1 MINRYSTPEMN
12 AIWND
17 QSKFESWL
25 KVEILATQAWNKLGV
40 VPDRDL
46 ALIEEKATFDINRIF
61 EIEQATKHDVIAF
74 TRAVSESLGY
84 EKKWIH
90 YGLTSTDVV
99 DTALGYQIKQAN
111 DLIEAA
117 LYQFAQVLK
126 EMALQYKYSP
136 CMGRTHGIH
145 AEITTF
151 GLKFALWYDELQR
164 DIKRFKDVRKI
175 IECGKISGAVGTFG
189 NTPPFVQDYVC
200 LELGISSANISTQIL
215 QRDRHA
221 SYMSILALIASL
233 IEKIGTEI
241 RHLQRSEVNE
251 VKEGFSKGQKGSSA
265 MPHKRNPIGSENMAG
280 CARVIRGYMVTAY
293 ENINLWHERDIS
305 HSSAERI
312 IIPDGTT
319 LLHYMLKRF
328 TSLVGNL
335 EVNEQQML
343 DNIYVT
349 HGSVFSGQVLSAL
362 VAKGLSRE
370 EAYDI
375 VQPLALQAYRDKTDL
390 HTLLSITPQVTN
402 LLNERELAACFD
414 ITHHLKEVDT
424 IYKRVFIKNTRY

>member
-1 MINRYSTPEMN
+1 MIKRYSTPEMD

-17 QSKFESWL
+17 QTRFESWL
-25 KVEILATQAWNKLGV
+25 KVEILASEAWSKLDV
-40 VPDRDL
+40 VPVRDL
-46 ALIEEKATFDINRIF
+46 DLIKEKASFDINRIY
-61 EIEQATKHDVIAF
+61 EIEEQTKHDVIAF
-74 TRAVSESLGY
+74 TRAVSETLGY

-99 DTALGYQIKQAN
+99 DTALGYQIKLAN
-111 DLIEAA
+111 NLIEEQLYKFAA
-117 LYQFAQVLK
+117 TLK
-126 EMALQYKYSP
+126 NMAETYKYTP

-200 LELGISSANISTQIL
+200 MELGISSANISTQIL

-221 SYMSILALIASL
+221 SYMSIIALIGSL

-251 VKEGFSKGQKGSSA
+251 VKEGFAKGQKGSSA

-280 CARVIRGYMVTAY
+280 CARVLRGYMVTAY
-293 ENINLWHERDIS
+293 EDINLWHERDIS

-328 TSLVGNL
+328 NAIVENL
-335 EVNEQQML
+335 EVDETQMIE
-343 DNIYVT
+343 NIYVT
-349 HGSVFSGQVLSAL
+349 HGAVFSGQVLNTL

-375 VQPLALQAYRDKTDL
+375 VQPIALQAYRDKEDF
-390 HTLLSITPQVTN
+390 HTLLSIDERISS
-402 LLNERELAACFD
+402 LLNEKELASCFSLK
-414 ITHHLKEVDT
+414 HHLKEVDT
-424 IYKRVFIKNTRY
+424 IFNRVFIKSRY